1 MVKKWFQLPAVHQN
15 TPPHFKNAV
24 KMHQHIR
31 FVLQAKR
38 NNKKKIC
45 RYDASTLSTLA
56 LALKPTINS
65 ASKAIT
71 ASRYSDFQP
80 KRTENLNISI
90 FALRNWN
97 QGD

>member
-38 NNKKKIC
+38 NNKK
-45 RYDASTLSTLA
+45 RFAATMHQHLA
-56 LALKPTINS
+56 
-65 ASKAIT
+65 
-71 ASRYSDFQP
+71 R
-80 KRTENLNISI
+80 
-90 FALRNWN
+90 
-97 QGD
+97 